1 MAVRKLRKYELIYVV
16 QPEATDEDRGKI
28 AERIRD
34 IIQRFE
40 GTLVL
45 EEDWGKRKLAYEI
58 RKFNKGFYSYV
69 VFGAYAGTVQE
80 IERNLR
86 MLDNCIRYLTI
97 KLEDEATA
105 ESLTAKP
112 VAERRGRP
120 NLAAFEDD
128 DAVFEEDDADA

>member
-28 AERIRD
+28 AERVRD

-58 RKFNKGFYSYV
+58 RKFNKGFYSYF

-112 VAERRGRP
+112 TSERRSRP
-120 NLAAFEDD
+120 MSAVFEDD
-128 DAVFEEDDADA
+128 DAGFDEEDADA